1 MLLPLIGVGLSVVLS
16 LAIMD
21 RHRRAL
27 ERGSC
32 PQCAYDL
39 VGTLGG
45 VCPECGL
52 RLHATTVTGWTPLMA
67 EIGVVLL
74 SIPLQAGLLAGGFSL
89 VQTWGLGSDVHQ
101 IANSAIATLV
111 MIANSMLVAM
121 AYSVRHVPR
130 ELSGIMIVYMVGAVD
145 TGVAWFAAMAGA

>member
-1 MLLPLIGVGLSVVLS
+1 MLLPLLGVAISVVTALS
-16 LAIMD
+16 IMD

-39 VGTLGG
+39 AGSMG
-45 VCPECGL
+45 VICPECGL
-52 RLHATTVTGWTPLMA
+52 RLHATSVKGWTPLCA
-67 EIGVVLL
+67 EIGVVPLSVLL
-74 SIPLQAGLLAGGFSL
+74 QVGLLAGGFSF
-89 VQTWGLGSDVHQ
+89 VQTLGADWQQV
-101 IANSAIATLV
+101 ANSIVASIV
-111 MIANSMLVAM
+111 MVANSVLVAM

-145 TGVAWFAAMAGA
+145 TGIAWFAAMAWA

>member
-1 MLLPLIGVGLSVVLS
+1 MLLPLVGVGLSVVLS

-39 VGTLGG
+39 VGSLGG

-52 RLHATTVTGWTPLMA
+52 RLHATTVSGWTPLMA
-67 EIGVVLL
+67 ETGVIAL
-74 SIPLQAGLLAGGFSL
+74 SIPLQIGLLAGGFSL
-89 VQTWGLGSDVHQ
+89 VQSWGMGADVQQ
-101 IANSAIATLV
+101 IANSAVATLV
-111 MIANSMLVAM
+111 MIANAMLIAT

-130 ELSGIMIVYMVGAVD
+130 ELSGIMLVYMVGAVD
-145 TGVAWFAAMAGA
+145 TGVAWFAAMAGV